1 MRRTLFVMCLVA
13 ISGCSGAM
21 QANNAATATRFERG
35 LGMASARDVMDKTSK
50 VIRQHQFEVFR
61 SENPPNLYLET
72 HWRTRA
78 PFEDEERV
86 GVVAAQTRVIMRAQQ
101 RGTSTL
107 ADFYS
112 VDLTIEN
119 RVQRMGGGD
128 TWDAT
133 LATPQ
138 YVAYANRI
146 TQDLKDELNIGVRR

>member
-1 MRRTLFVMCLVA
+1 MNRIIVIALAAVIA
-13 ISGCSGAM
+13 GCSGAM
-21 QANNAATATRFERG
+21 QANTAATATRFERG

-78 PFEDEERV
+78 PFEDEEKL
-86 GVVAAQTRVIMRAQQ
+86 GVTSAQTRVIMRAQQ
-101 RGTSTL
+101 RTTSSL

-128 TWDAT
+128 TWDSS

-138 YVAYANRI
+138 YVEYANRI